1 MKKYEEDDDALETSM
16 PLLTEEKRG
25 DDEPDTILSHILVRH
40 GCAHGCVAYT
50 CYHPYSFISCK

>member
-40 GCAHGCVAYT
+40 GCVAYT